1 MMKVLKFILENWY
14 LILIAGVLIGGFIYR
29 KVTHQPFKGDI
40 PPVGVMNDMF
50 IKDIFFD
57 WEHMAS
63 EEWTKAVNYT

>member
-40 PPVGVMNDMF
+40 PPVGVMNDLPSSVTGMN
-50 IKDIFFD
+50 KHSDKC
-57 WEHMAS
+57 S
-63 EEWTKAVNYT
+63 GG

>member
-40 PPVGVMNDMF
+40 PPVGVMNDLPSSVTGMN
-50 IKDIFFD
+50 KHRDK
-57 WEHMAS
+57 M
-63 EEWTKAVNYT
+63 

>member
-40 PPVGVMNDMF
+40 
-50 IKDIFFD
+50 FFD
-57 WEHMAS
+57 WGHMAS
-63 EEWTKAVNYT
+63 KEWTKAVNYK

>member
-40 PPVGVMNDMF
+40 PPVGVMNDPPSSVTGMN
-50 IKDIFFD
+50 KHSDK
-57 WEHMAS
+57 M
-63 EEWTKAVNYT
+63 

>member
-40 PPVGVMNDMF
+40 PPVGVMNDLPSCVTGMN
-50 IKDIFFD
+50 KHSDK
-57 WEHMAS
+57 M
-63 EEWTKAVNYT
+63 

>member
-40 PPVGVMNDMF
+40 PPVGVMNDLPSSVTDMN
-50 IKDIFFD
+50 KHSDK
-57 WEHMAS
+57 M
-63 EEWTKAVNYT
+63 